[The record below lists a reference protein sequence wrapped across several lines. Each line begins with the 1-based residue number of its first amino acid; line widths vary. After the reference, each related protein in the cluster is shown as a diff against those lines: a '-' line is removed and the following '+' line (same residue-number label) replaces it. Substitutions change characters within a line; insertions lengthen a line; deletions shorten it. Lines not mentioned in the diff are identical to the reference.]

1 MYSIHSYVWSLALA
15 DTLLIRSSIQSC
27 QYHLLQLRSMT
38 GIPEDLVRQGKT
50 SARLVKASGAHRWR
64 PLQAS

>member
-27 QYHLLQLRSMT
+27 QHHLLQLRSMS
-38 GIPEDLVRQGKT
+38 GVPEQLIRQGKT
-50 SARLVKASGAHRWR
+50 LARLVKARGAHQWR